1 MKNVKSLI
9 LVLIFSSTLSLIAQD
24 SIQGPVLLIRPY
36 FENGI
41 DFIRNDELK
50 QNYNTQSKYFLGF
63 GIQFGKP
70 TQKFTPYFQYTYSST
85 GIETEI
91 APDVIADSTFKNNQ
105 FSVGIYYAF
114 RETKNVRLRTRV
126 GYCYS
131 MIEESF
137 YNIDSSS
144 HGFQIGIGAE
154 KRIIKNS
161 RIYFDISYNFQ
172 KMQTGEFRDLDMT
185 KLSFGFII

>member
-9 LVLIFSSTLSLIAQD
+9 LMLICGSTLSLFAQD
-24 SIQGPVLLIRPY
+24 SIQPREMLIRLY

-41 DFIRNDELK
+41 DFIRNDNLK
-50 QNYNTQSKYFLGF
+50 QNYNTQSKYFWGLGWQ
-63 GIQFGKP
+63 IGKP
-70 TQKFTPYFQYTYSST
+70 KQKFTPYVQFTYSTT
-85 GIETEI
+85 GVETEI
-91 APDVIADSTFKNNQ
+91 APDVFADSTFKNTQ
-105 FSVGIYYAF
+105 FSGGVIYAF
-114 RETKNVRLRTRV
+114 KKINDVRLRTRV

-131 MIEESF
+131 LIEEPF
-137 YNIDSSS
+137 YEIDSSS

-172 KMQTGEFRDLDMT
+172 KMQTGEFRDFDMT